1 MANGI
6 RFGFLAALAASFVV
20 FLTLILT
27 VFDMSGDMFIL
38 SLTFLLGTMVFSS
51 VSMGGAYRNK
61 RWGWLFVM
69 FSCLIIMLF
78 AYVVYIMQGV
88 MPYHT
93 VMLAAS
99 IILFAIAL
107 ANIGLADSGK
117 EEKKVPAVKVYQSME
132 KVEPYTVSSA
142 STKTAPAKKKSLGKF
157 VASKMA
163 SHYHTP
169 RCDWTPNIKRRN
181 RIWFASEISA
191 KRAKYKPH
199 ECVTG
204 KK

>member
-27 VFDMSGDMFIL
+27 VFDLSNDSFIL
-38 SLTFLLGTMVFSS
+38 SLTFLLGMMVFSS

-78 AYVVYIMQGV
+78 AYVVYITQGV
-88 MPYHT
+88 MQYHT
-93 VMLAAS
+93 VLLASS

-107 ANIGLADSGK
+107 VNIGLADPENRK
-117 EEKKVPAVKVYQSME
+117 QKAPQVKVYQSME
-132 KVEPYTVSSA
+132 KVEPYTVASA
-142 STKTAPAKKKSLGKF
+142 KAAPAKKSVSKGKF

-163 SHYHTP
+163 THYHTA
-169 RCDWTPNIKRRN
+169 RCEWTPNIKRRN
-181 RIWFASEISA
+181 RIWFATEASA
-191 KRAKYKPH
+191 KRAKFKPH
-199 ECVTG
+199 ECV
-204 KK
+204 K